1 MLTIGIDIGLQ
12 GGVAVAA
19 WGGGGVVLGGL
30 VLHPMPVVA
39 AQGGKKRV
47 DDRALG
53 DMLGELAIAGGVA
66 LVAYERVHAMP
77 RQGSVS
83 MFSFGRSLG
92 VVEMA
97 LALLRLPNVAVE
109 PARWKR
115 DMQAPKD
122 KAAVRLMA
130 ARLLPEWAA
139 QWQRVRDDGIA
150 EAALLAVWA
159 RRHGMGAMG
168 SG

>member
-1 MLTIGIDIGLQ
+1 MLTIGIDVGLH

-19 WGGGGVVLGGL
+19 WQGSGAALGNL
-30 VLHPMPVVA
+30 TLHPMPVITG
-39 AQGGKKRV
+39 QGGKKRV

-53 DMLGELAIAGGVA
+53 DMLGELAIAGGVG

-77 RQGSVS
+77 KQGSVS

-97 LALLRLPNVAVE
+97 LAILRLPAVAVE

-130 ARLLPEWAA
+130 VKLLPALSSSWA
-139 QWQRVRDDGIA
+139 RVKDDGIA

-159 RRHGMGAMG
+159 RRHGMGTG
-168 SG
+168 

>member
-1 MLTIGIDIGLQ
+1 MTIGIDIGL
-12 GGVAVAA
+12 GGGIAVAT
-19 WGGGGVVLGGL
+19 WRDGGTVPGMLK
-30 VLHPMPVVA
+30 LHAMPVIANRV
-39 AQGGKKRV
+39 GKRQV
-47 DDRALG
+47 DDRVLG
-53 DMLGELAIAGGVA
+53 DMLGELAIAGGVG

-77 RQGSVS
+77 KQGSVS

-97 LALLRLPNVAVE
+97 LAILRLPAVAVE

-115 DMQAPKD
+115 DMQAPRD

-130 ARLLPEWAA
+130 GKLLPDWANA
-139 QWQRVRDDGIA
+139 WARVKDDGIA

-159 RRHGMGAMG
+159 RRHGMGAG
-168 SG
+168 

>member
-1 MLTIGIDIGLQ
+1 VLTIGIDVGLS
-12 GGVAVAA
+12 GGIAVAT
-19 WGGGGVVLGGL
+19 WRDGGTVPGGMVLRA
-30 VLHPMPVVA
+30 MPVIASRV
-39 AQGGKKRV
+39 GKRQV

-53 DMLGELAIAGGVA
+53 DLLGELAIAGGVA

-77 RQGSVS
+77 KQGSVS

-97 LALLRLPNVAVE
+97 LAILRLPNVAVE

-115 DMQAPKD
+115 DLAAPKD

-130 ARLLPEWAA
+130 GKLLPDWANA
-139 QWQRVRDDGIA
+139 WARVKDDGIA

-159 RRHGMGAMG
+159 RRHGMGG
-168 SG
+168 E